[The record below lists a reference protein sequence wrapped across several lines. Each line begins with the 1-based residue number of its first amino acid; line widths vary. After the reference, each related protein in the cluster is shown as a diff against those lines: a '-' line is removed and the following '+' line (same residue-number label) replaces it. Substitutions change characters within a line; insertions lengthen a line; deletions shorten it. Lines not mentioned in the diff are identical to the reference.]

1 MQKDVLFDTK
11 ILKTYTATFFK
22 TFDVSLFNVKK
33 TLDKKK
39 INNVLY
45 KINNFF
51 RNIFELKAYELF
63 KKLVNCLN

>member
-1 MQKDVLFDTK
+1 MQKNVLVDTK

-39 INNVLY
+39 LTMCYTKLITFLEIFLSS
-45 KINNFF
+45 KLTNFSK
-51 RNIFELKAYELF
+51 NLLT
-63 KKLVNCLN
+63 V